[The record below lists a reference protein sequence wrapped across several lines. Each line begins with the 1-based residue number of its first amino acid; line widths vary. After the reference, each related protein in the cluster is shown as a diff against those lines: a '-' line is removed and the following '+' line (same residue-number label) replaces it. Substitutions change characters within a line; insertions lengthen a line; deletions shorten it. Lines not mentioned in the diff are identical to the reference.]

1 MNWEVC
7 SGMEPDG
14 YGLTS
19 ANPAR
24 QKSCV
29 EVGKRVGIVWGL
41 EVIYLVWIFGGFL
54 PVPY

>member
-1 MNWEVC
+1 MNWEVY
-7 SGMEPDG
+7 SGMGTDG

-29 EVGKRVGIVWGL
+29 EVCVCVRFKGN
-41 EVIYLVWIFGGFL
+41 IFS
-54 PVPY
+54 VNI